1 MSRRVPLVSDSLR
14 HSASTFCVVLFVAL
28 LASSCGA
35 GAGPNTSQQVR
46 ATPTNNPTRD
56 STTFAGTTLPPLT
69 TTTVPPPQVEIRTP
83 ATGSRVPIEVTAT
96 GVAKNIPEGAR
107 LWLVVKVGNG
117 YYPQIGALTLLP
129 SGEWSQQVLFGGP
142 NDGGK
147 TFMLMAVQA
156 DSAAH
161 QRFDRW
167 IRDGRATGIFPAM
180 EEGGEYPTVT
190 PLAAVTLIRS

>member
-1 MSRRVPLVSDSLR
+1 MSRRVPRVSESLR
-14 HSASTFCVVLFVAL
+14 PSAPSLCVVLFVAL
-28 LASSCGA
+28 LASSCG
-35 GAGPNTSQQVR
+35 GGDDGPSQRDR
-46 ATPTNNPTRD
+46 AATTNNPTLVA
-56 STTFAGTTLPPLT
+56 TTLAPTTLPPLT
-69 TTTVPPPQVEIRTP
+69 TTTVPPPQVEIRSP
-83 ATGSRVPIEVTAT
+83 ATGSRVPIEVTAIGT
-96 GVAKNIPEGAR
+96 AKNIPEGAR

-129 SGEWSQQVLFGGP
+129 NGEWSQPVLFGGP

-161 QRFDRW
+161 QRFDQW
-167 IRDGRATGIFPAM
+167 IRDGRATGNFPAM
-180 EEGGEYPTVT
+180 EEGGEYPTVK